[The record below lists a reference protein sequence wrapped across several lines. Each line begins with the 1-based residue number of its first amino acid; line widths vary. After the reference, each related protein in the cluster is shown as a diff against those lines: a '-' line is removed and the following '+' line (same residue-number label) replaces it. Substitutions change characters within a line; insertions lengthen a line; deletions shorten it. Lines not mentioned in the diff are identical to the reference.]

1 MAAGVKPGSQAW
13 LRAAN
18 QRRVVK
24 AVRGTEEMT
33 QSGIARATGLSAATV
48 SNIVRE
54 LRDQGVLVV
63 TPTSAGGRRAQVVSL
78 SSRTGLLLGADFGHT
93 HLRVVVGNLAH
104 EVLAESAIPLDV
116 DASADDG
123 LASTE
128 RLADAMLEAL
138 GGERS
143 SILGLGVGL
152 PGPIDL
158 ATGTLGSSTILPG
171 WVGVNPVAEL
181 TRRFGPSVCVDNDAN
196 VGALAETTWGAARG
210 CSNAVY
216 VKIGWGVGAGVVIGS
231 GLGVVAQAEGD
242 AADPRRFHLHRLA
255 VDRDAA
261 SIADIGA
268 EAVALSVS
276 GTC

>member
-1 MAAGVKPGSQAW
+1 
-13 LRAAN
+13 
-18 QRRVVK
+18 
-24 AVRGTEEMT
+24 
-33 QSGIARATGLSAATV
+33 
-48 SNIVRE
+48 VRE

-196 VGALAETTWGAARG
+196 VGALAETTWGAVRG